1 MSERILYTYF
11 RSTAAYRVRIAL
23 NLKKLAYSPRFI
35 HLAKDGGEQHTA
47 GYRNINHQ
55 GLVPTLIDNDTP
67 LTQSLAIIEY
77 LEELHPSQPLLPE
90 AAVLRAQVRALA
102 QQICC
107 DIHPL
112 NNLRVLNYL
121 RSNMKQDGEAR
132 HQWYQHWIST
142 GLTAIEQ
149 QLTRHG
155 QHQSNYCFG
164 NTPTIADLCLIP
176 QLYNARRFN
185 CDTNDYP
192 TLIKIDEHCMALT
205 AFQQA
210 SPEQQPDYEQ
220 PAKQKKD

>member
-1 MSERILYTYF
+1 VSERILYTYF

-35 HLAKDGGEQHTA
+35 HLVKDGGEQHTA
-47 GYRNINHQ
+47 AYRNINHQ
-55 GLVPTLIDNDTP
+55 GLVPTLIDNDTS

-77 LEELHPSQPLLPE
+77 LEEYHPSQPLLPE
-90 AAVLRAQVRALA
+90 APVLRAQVRALA

-164 NTPTIADLCLIP
+164 DTPTIADLCLIP
-176 QLYNARRFN
+176 QLYNARRFS

-192 TLIKIDEHCMALT
+192 TLMKIDEHCMALT

-220 PAKQKKD
+220 PV